1 MRSNQVFC
9 GLCFPSSCVPHSQFV
24 FIKTPKTWY
33 EAQSYCR
40 EKCFD
45 LATINSMTEMK
56 TVLELVKN
64 QNYDAAWI
72 GLWKGGAATWHWS
85 LADEDFYKEGERNY
99 FISTMAPSD
108 VNCGGYYQ
116 GKLASYSCGSLRYF
130 LCFDGKKTGAD
141 QYIVI
146 SQSMGWTTA
155 RDYCRTYYT
164 DLASL
169 RNNAENQMIQNVSGQ
184 MTVWLGLFRDI
195 WEWSDQ
201 TYSSMR
207 YW

>member
-1 MRSNQVFC
+1 SGKFQLFPVYEFSSA

-116 GKLASYSCGSLRYF
+116 GKLASY
-130 LCFDGKKTGAD
+130 
-141 QYIVI
+141 
-146 SQSMGWTTA
+146 
-155 RDYCRTYYT
+155 YCRSQKY
-164 DLASL
+164 SL
-169 RNNAENQMIQNVSGQ
+169 
-184 MTVWLGLFRDI
+184 L
-195 WEWSDQ
+195 
-201 TYSSMR
+201 
-207 YW
+207 